1 MEYKPR
7 EIPDGV
13 NVNVTKVHPLVN
25 FGNLLI
31 TVIVFSGLIYL
42 GLGFVAD
49 RLVTRISPA
58 MEMKIGQQFVPKSP
72 KTISKSRS
80 QQLEYLKKI
89 LLSFPLKDV
98 DTAIPLTLHIQKSDI
113 PNAAIFPGGHI
124 MFTTALL
131 KTAESENEI
140 AFVLA
145 HELGHF
151 VARDPLKGLG
161 RSLVFVTVAS
171 ALGLG
176 SNSTDIVGLTGSVTN
191 LHYSRKQETAADI
204 YALSAMVKVYG
215 HAGFSLDFFERM
227 KVKDDRSQLDS
238 YFSTHPLTE
247 DRIEYLQELAKSKG
261 WQTTGEKTELP
272 EGIFD

>member
-7 EIPDGV
+7 EIPDEV
-13 NVNVTKVHPLVN
+13 NVNVTTVHPLVN

-49 RLVTRISPA
+49 RLVTRISPE
-58 MEMKIGQQFVPKSP
+58 MEMKIGQQFAPTPPKA
-72 KTISKSRS
+72 ISKSRS
-80 QQLEYLKKI
+80 QQLEYLNKI
-89 LLSFPLKDV
+89 LLSLPLTDV
-98 DTAIPLTLHIQKSDI
+98 DTSIPLTLHIQESEI

-124 MFTTALL
+124 MVTTALL

-161 RSLVFVTVAS
+161 RSLVFLTVAS
-171 ALGLG
+171 ALGMG
-176 SNSTDIVGLTGSVTN
+176 SNNTDIVGLTGSVTN

-204 YALSAMVKVYG
+204 YALGAMVKVYG
-215 HAGFSLDFFERM
+215 HVGFSLDFFERI
-227 KVKDDRSQLDS
+227 KAKDTRNQIDS

-247 DRIEYLQELAKSKG
+247 DRIEHLSELAKSQG